1 MTEPFIVTLLAG
13 VAVLALWKG
22 LPRIVQWIAWR
33 WRRYSAGR
41 DQLRAQ
47 RDQRLN
53 EIVELTTG
61 EYVHK
66 GCATSEDQ
74 IVEDRPGVER
84 IGLGGCARC
93 HEHLSTPRRPQNRTT
108 RL

>member
-1 MTEPFIVTLLAG
+1 MRDFIVTVLAG
-13 VAVLALWKG
+13 VVVLALWKSG
-22 LPRIVQWIAWR
+22 PRIVHWIAWR

-41 DQLRAQ
+41 DQSRAQ

-61 EYVHK
+61 EFVHK

-74 IVEDRPGVER
+74 IVEDRPGVKR

-93 HEHLSTPRRPQNRTT
+93 LSIGPAAPKTALRVSET
-108 RL
+108 L